1 MIELTRLN
9 GVPFILNCD
18 LIETVAENPDT
29 TIHLING
36 NLHIVRE
43 SKQEVVE
50 KTIKFRRMTYTRML
64 EGEFRGEG

>member
-9 GVPFILNCD
+9 GIPFVLNCD

-29 TIHLING
+29 TIHLLNG

-43 SKQEVVE
+43 SKAEVVA
-50 KTIKFRRMTYTRML
+50 KTIHFRRMTYTRML